1 LLIEIGE
8 LDVQPERINTQ
19 SDNLLLEYGFNSIL
33 TMRYLLRIEE
43 EFGIEIDA
51 EDLNGSLLNNFE
63 NLTSYVIDR
72 L

>member
-1 LLIEIGE
+1 
-8 LDVQPERINTQ
+8 
-19 SDNLLLEYGFNSIL
+19 
-33 TMRYLLRIEE
+33 MRYLLRIEE

-63 NLTSYVIDR
+63 NLTSYVIER